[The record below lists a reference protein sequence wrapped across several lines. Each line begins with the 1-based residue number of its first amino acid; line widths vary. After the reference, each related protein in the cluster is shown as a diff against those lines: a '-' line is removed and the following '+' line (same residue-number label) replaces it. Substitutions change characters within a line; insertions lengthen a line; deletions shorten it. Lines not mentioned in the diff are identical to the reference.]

1 MVETLQDLVGLTF
14 EVDVDIADISE
25 LAKTDNL
32 RIYSNQMIVDC
43 QHDMTRLNVI
53 YDAKTKVI
61 LTVDYG

>member
-1 MVETLQDLVGLTF
+1 MVETLQDLVGLTY
-14 EVDVDIADISE
+14 EADVNDDDIE
-25 LAKTDNL
+25 KLAGTDNL

-53 YDAKTKVI
+53 YDHETKEI